1 MSQLLNRRKSSFK
14 GMIKPLPAIK
24 DPKKDSSVEFRW
36 STTAVQYG
44 FNGNSF
50 AFSVDLDSSSGA
62 STGICQSTRISP
74 FI

>member
-24 DPKKDSSVEFRW
+24 DPNSSVEFRW